1 MDIKKKLS
9 KRTEFVLPT
18 FQSSINYSDH
28 INIGSGT
35 PDFTPPENVQD
46 AFKKSIDNKKF
57 SYSSWAG
64 LDLLKE
70 NISIKLK
77 RENNVSADPDSE
89 ILVTTGAQAAV
100 MSIFMTILDE
110 GDEVLIPSPFYSTY
124 EEIARICGARIVPI
138 ITESSKNFT
147 FNINQIPPLLTER
160 TKAIILVSPN
170 NPTATVLPDA
180 LVKDVC
186 KIVNS
191 EELFLI
197 SDEIYE
203 HYVFDSNSHYSVL
216 SNSDMKDRTISI
228 YSLSKGY
235 GMTGIRVG
243 YIVSNK
249 DLIASIAPFHHAIS
263 ICAPVNSQY
272 AAAEALIDDRVWFKE
287 IKSILNERR
296 QIWMSTLD
304 KLELPYGNPQ
314 GAYYIC
320 FDISKFKFPAK
331 QISQML
337 KNDYKIIINPVD
349 TNYLRGSLMQET
361 ETLKK
366 GLQKLTTFFQKL

>member
-1 MDIKKKLS
+1 MALQHKLS

-35 PDFTPPENVQD
+35 PDFTPPDNVLD
-46 AFKKSIDNKKF
+46 VFKKSIDENQF
-57 SYSSWAG
+57 SYTPWSG
-64 LDLLKE
+64 LDLLKT

-77 RENNVSADPDSE
+77 RENNITADPNSE

-110 GDEVLIPSPFYSTY
+110 GDEVLIPSPYYSTY
-124 EEIARICGARIVPI
+124 EEIARICGAKIIPIV
-138 ITESSKNFT
+138 TESSNNFT
-147 FNINQIPPLLTER
+147 FDINQILPLLTDK

-170 NPTATVLPDA
+170 NPTATVLPEE
-180 LVKDVC
+180 LVKGVC
-186 KIVNS
+186 KIVKS
-191 EELFLI
+191 KDLFLI

-203 HYVFDSNSHYSVL
+203 HYLFDNNSHYSVL
-216 SNSDMKDRTISI
+216 SNNDMKDRTISI

-235 GMTGIRVG
+235 GLTGIRVG

-249 DLIASIAPFHHAIS
+249 DLIASIAPFHHAMS

-272 AAAEALIDDRVWFKE
+272 AAAEALIDDRGWFDAVNA
-287 IKSILNERR
+287 ILNVRR
-296 QIWMSTLD
+296 RMWMSTLD
-304 KLELPYGNPQ
+304 KLELPYGDPQ

-320 FDISKFKFPAK
+320 FDISKFNLPANE
-331 QISQML
+331 ISSIL
-337 KNDYKIIINPVD
+337 KKDFKIIINPVD

-361 ETLKK
+361 ETLKS
-366 GLQKLTTFFQKL
+366 GLQILTKFFKNL

>member
-1 MDIKKKLS
+1 M
-9 KRTEFVLPT
+9 
-18 FQSSINYSDH
+18 
-28 INIGSGT
+28 
-35 PDFTPPENVQD
+35 
-46 AFKKSIDNKKF
+46 
-57 SYSSWAG
+57 
-64 LDLLKE
+64 
-70 NISIKLK
+70 
-77 RENNVSADPDSE
+77 
-89 ILVTTGAQAAV
+89 
-100 MSIFMTILDE
+100 
-110 GDEVLIPSPFYSTY
+110 
-124 EEIARICGARIVPI
+124 
-138 ITESSKNFT
+138 
-147 FNINQIPPLLTER
+147 
-160 TKAIILVSPN
+160 
-170 NPTATVLPDA
+170 
-180 LVKDVC
+180 C

-272 AAAEALIDDRVWFKE
+272 AAAEALIDDRVWFEE

-320 FDISKFKFPAK
+320 FDISKFKLPAK